1 MSIEALQN
9 AVAILLQNPDRP
21 FAVGDVVLKK
31 EGIGSITKRPHIGEK
46 VVVSHVFAT
55 PVVNLQERSGSLY
68 YSMIYDIRVAFLD
81 SDGDLVELAEDSR
94 RFRHADD

>member
-1 MSIEALQN
+1 M
-9 AVAILLQNPDRP
+9 
-21 FAVGDVVLKK
+21 
-31 EGIGSITKRPHIGEK
+31 
-46 VVVSHVFAT
+46 FAT